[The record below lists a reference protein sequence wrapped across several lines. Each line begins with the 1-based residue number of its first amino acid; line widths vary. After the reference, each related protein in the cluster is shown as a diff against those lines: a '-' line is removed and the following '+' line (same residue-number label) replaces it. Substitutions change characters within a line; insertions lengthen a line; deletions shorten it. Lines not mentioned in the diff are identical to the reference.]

1 MKHLGMIVLL
11 AAGAAC
17 SGPSCA
23 GAPVQAAARQA
34 PPVGATP
41 AASGTRTVKGKLPV
55 SSPMIQRT
63 LTLDEIDRLVWAP
76 GANVS
81 FAPTTI
87 REREA
92 LAQLVPAL
100 AQGAR
105 AATPPDPQAWQQ
117 TAHDAGFR
125 IEAWTVDG
133 QPYWAL
139 VELPEQRR
147 GAGAY
152 VFRVAPAAHV
162 EGATA
167 AAEILLEAPHAYFD
181 VGTGRLGAGLFF
193 FPPPGAR
200 PRAFFTNTIHRYQSA
215 PGKKLKQKN
224 SPGDVAHN
232 PEHGFSTAT
241 EAFVRALGGHVL
253 VLQLHGFAGR
263 PDEADDEDVAKGAA
277 AKDATPAGA
286 IAMVVSAGDKHGSS
300 PRSLALAA
308 ALTKLFGA
316 GVKRFPEDT
325 RVLGATTNVQMRAIA
340 HVPGAEFV
348 HIEMSAETRK
358 ALAGDPALRAKLG
371 TILFDTEAK
380 ADAKR

>member
-1 MKHLGMIVLL
+1 MKHLGMMVLL

-23 GAPVQAAARQA
+23 GAPVQAAGKKAA
-34 PPVGATP
+34 P
-41 AASGTRTVKGKLPV
+41 AASGTSTVKGKLPV
-55 SSPMIQRT
+55 SSTMIQRT
-63 LTLDEIDRLVWAP
+63 MTLDDVDRLVWRP
-76 GANVS
+76 GASVT

-92 LAQLVPAL
+92 LGQLVPEL
-100 AQGAR
+100 LEGSR
-105 AATPPDPQAWQQ
+105 AATPPDPQAWQAQ
-117 TAHDAGFR
+117 AEAAGFR
-125 IEAWTVDG
+125 IERWDVDG

-152 VFRVAPAAHV
+152 IFRVAPAAAD
-162 EGATA
+162 E
-167 AAEILLEAPHAYFD
+167 AAEILLQAPHAYFD
-181 VGTGRLGAGLFF
+181 VGTGQLGAQLFF

-224 SPGDVAHN
+224 SPADVAHN

-241 EAFVRALGGHVL
+241 EAFVRTLGGHAL
-253 VLQLHGFAGR
+253 VVQLHGFAGR
-263 PDEADDEDVAKGAA
+263 PEDDEDSAGAA
-277 AKDATPAGA
+277 AGGAAPAGE

-325 RVLGATTNVQMRAIA
+325 RVLGATTNVQMRALA

-348 HIEMSAETRK
+348 HIEMSAATRK
-358 ALAGDPALRAKLG
+358 ALAADPELRRGLG
-371 TILFDTEAK
+371 TILFNTTA
-380 ADAKR
+380 ARPPR